1 VDNLSIEFNGV
12 RVLDDVSFKID
23 HGLLVGVVGPNGG
36 GKTTLFNAILG
47 LISPANGSIRIHG
60 LPFSEI
66 RGELAYV
73 PQQESVN
80 WLFPLTAYDVVML
93 GRQRKIGWLRRPSNE
108 DKKIVS
114 SCLERVGLQERGLD
128 LVANLSGGQRQRIFI
143 ARALAQEAHTLL
155 LDEAFSGVDV
165 ASQEGLVEI
174 LRSLANE
181 GKTVLMVTHDLTN
194 LSKRFDIAL
203 CINQHVCACCPPSE
217 AFTPSV
223 LEELYGSHG
232 MSLIN
237 ELGKA

>member
-1 VDNLSIEFNGV
+1 MDNLSIEFNGV

-23 HGLLVGVVGPNGG
+23 HGLMVGVVGPNGG

-73 PQQESVN
+73 PQQERVN

-128 LVANLSGGQRQRIFI
+128 LVTNLSGGQRQRIFI

-174 LRSLANE
+174 LRSLTNE
-181 GKTVLMVTHDLTN
+181 GKTVLMATHDLTN
-194 LSKRFDIAL
+194 LAKRFDIAL
-203 CINQHVCACCPPSE
+203 CLNQHICAIGPPSE

-237 ELGKA
+237 EPGKA